1 LSRESVLTGPLPAL
15 DHKQGC
21 GVVATASLT
30 ESTYP
35 DIAEMIASRAERG
48 MQLYLSKRQLIIRT
62 GEEFYLVPGSGR
74 RSYKVRYGG
83 PVESCD
89 CTDFGVHRDELA
101 CKHLTAVALLY
112 ATRRR
117 RPSTVRKLAGA
128 IGVELQGFI
137 EADRCS
143 GRRVD
148 G

>member
-1 LSRESVLTGPLPAL
+1 MVTEIVDQTSR
-15 DHKQGC
+15 K
-21 GVVATASLT
+21 
-30 ESTYP
+30 
-35 DIAEMIASRAERG
+35 DIAEMIDSRAMRG
-48 MQLYLSKRQLIIRT
+48 WDLYLAKRQLIART
-62 GEEFYLVPGSGR
+62 GEDIYTVPASTGR
-74 RSYKVRYGG
+74 KTYTVHYGG
-83 PVESCD
+83 DAEDCE
-89 CTDFGVHRDELA
+89 CTDYGAHRSELA

-128 IGVELQGFI
+128 IGVEPQGFI

>member
-1 LSRESVLTGPLPAL
+1 
-15 DHKQGC
+15 
-21 GVVATASLT
+21 VVT
-30 ESTYP
+30 EIVDQTSKK
-35 DIAEMIASRAERG
+35 DIGEMIASRAERG
-48 MQLYLSKRQLIIRT
+48 MQLYLSKRQLIVRT
-62 GEEFYLVPGSGR
+62 GEDTYSVPGSGTKHYR
-74 RSYKVRYGG
+74 VEYGG
-83 PVESCD
+83 EVEGCE
-89 CTDFGVHRDELA
+89 CTDFGVHRGELA

-128 IGVELQGFI
+128 IGVEPQGFI